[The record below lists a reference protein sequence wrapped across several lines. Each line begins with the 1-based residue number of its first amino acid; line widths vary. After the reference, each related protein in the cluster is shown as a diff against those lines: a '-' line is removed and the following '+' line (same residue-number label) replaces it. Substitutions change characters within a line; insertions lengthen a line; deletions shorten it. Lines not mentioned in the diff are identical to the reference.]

1 MNGKSMSE
9 KLGLGPERRELKFG
23 SSFLNGRNTTFHTVK
38 YDFKPA
44 SVDVTKQA
52 TVDVA
57 SNHQITVTVPH
68 LDGAGTAQTVFKG
81 SERPCQKECV
91 LIIDKLTGEITLEKL
106 STCIQLKKTRQQSA
120 KQLPQSSNSSNWSSG
135 NHVAAAAS
143 SAGGSKK
150 SHLEPPPAA
159 APPSA
164 PGHRRQRHG
173 GGAGGGGG
181 GSTGK
186 LPKNL
191 SAPIP
196 RHSPLHASPSYSH
209 SHKSPQSASTAGLSP
224 SAIPGGSLPLIS
236 LDDISESH
244 TSAPPNTECIA
255 MDVSHSPI
263 NSASPFRPGNE
274 EENRC
279 AVDILTDSSSDSSS
293 DDSSISDSD
302 SESNHSNNESAKFK
316 SHNMNGHVNGV
327 SSPSLQSLQ
336 MPDNFLNEDLQLSES
351 GSESD

>member
-23 SSFLNGRNTTFHTVK
+23 SSFLNGRNTSFHTVK

-44 SVDVTKQA
+44 SVDGTKQA
-52 TVDVA
+52 TVDVG
-57 SNHQITVTVPH
+57 SNAQITVTVPH

-81 SERPCQKECV
+81 SQRPCQKECV
-91 LIIDKLTGEITLEKL
+91 LIIDKKTGEITLEKL

-120 KQLPQSSNSSNWSSG
+120 KQLQPQSSNSSNWSS
-135 NHVAAAAS
+135 NAAAA
-143 SAGGSKK
+143 GGKK
-150 SHLEPPPAA
+150 SQQQLEPPPTAA
-159 APPSA
+159 STSAPA

-173 GGAGGGGG
+173 GGG
-181 GSTGK
+181 GSSGK

-209 SHKSPQSASTAGLSP
+209 SHSHKSPQSASTAGLSP
-224 SAIPGGSLPLIS
+224 STIPGGSLPLIS

-244 TSAPPNTECIA
+244 TSAPSNNCVA
-255 MDVSHSPI
+255 MDVTHSPLN

-274 EENRC
+274 EENRV

-293 DDSSISDSD
+293 DNSSESDSD
-302 SESNHSNNESAKFK
+302 SESNHSNNGNAKFK
-316 SHNMNGHVNGV
+316 SHNMNGHLNGV
-327 SSPSLQSLQ
+327 SSSPSLQTLQ
-336 MPDNFLNEDLQLSES
+336 MPDNFLSEDLQLSES